1 MKFEEI
7 PDWLI
12 AGPVVRKDNVP
23 IFTRHQIH
31 SDLSKH
37 YVDLDDVI
45 YIENVVRNYVT
56 QYKENKEKTIEKL
69 LTMMSLARVKHAR
82 YKSSIR

>member
-1 MKFEEI
+1 MIFEEI

-12 AGPVVRKDNVP
+12 AGPVVCKDNVP

-31 SDLSKH
+31 SDLCKCYSD
-37 YVDLDDVI
+37 VDDAI
-45 YIENVVRNYVT
+45 YIENIVRNYVAE
-56 QYKENKEKTIEKL
+56 YKENKEKTIEKL
-69 LTMMSLARVKHAR
+69 VTMMSLARVKHAR

>member
-1 MKFEEI
+1 MIFEEI

-12 AGPVVRKDNVP
+12 AGPVVCKDNVP

-31 SDLSKH
+31 SDLCKH
-37 YVDLDDVI
+37 YSDIDDII
-45 YIENVVRNYVT
+45 YIENMVRIYVP

-82 YKSSIR
+82 YKSSIG

>member
-1 MKFEEI
+1 MNFEEI

-12 AGPVVRKDNVP
+12 AGPVVCKDNVP

-31 SDLSKH
+31 SDLCRH
-37 YVDLDDVI
+37 YSDIDDAI
-45 YIENVVRNYVT
+45 YIENMVRNYVP

-69 LTMMSLARVKHAR
+69 VTILSLARIKHAR
-82 YKSSIR
+82 YKSSIG

>member
-1 MKFEEI
+1 MNFEEI

-12 AGPVVRKDNVP
+12 AGPVVCKDNIP

-31 SDLSKH
+31 SDLCKYYSD
-37 YVDLDDVI
+37 VDDAI
-45 YIENVVRNYVT
+45 YIENIVRNYVME
-56 QYKENKEKTIEKL
+56 YKENKEKTIEKL

-82 YKSSIR
+82 YKSSIG

>member
-12 AGPVVRKDNVP
+12 AGPVVCKDNVP

-31 SDLSKH
+31 FDMCKH
-37 YVDLDDVI
+37 YSDIDDVI
-45 YIENVVRNYVT
+45 YIENIVRNYVME
-56 QYKENKEKTIEKL
+56 YKENKEKTVEKL
-69 LTMMSLARVKHAR
+69 LTILSLARVKHAR
-82 YKSSIR
+82 YKSNIG

>member
-12 AGPVVRKDNVP
+12 AGPVVCKDNIP

-31 SDLSKH
+31 SDLCKYYSD
-37 YVDLDDVI
+37 VDDAI
-45 YIENVVRNYVT
+45 YIENIVRNYVAE
-56 QYKENKEKTIEKL
+56 YKENKEKTIEKL

-82 YKSSIR
+82 YKSSIG

>member
-1 MKFEEI
+1 MNFEDL

-12 AGPVVRKDNVP
+12 AGPVVCKDNVP

-31 SDLSKH
+31 SDLCKYYSD
-37 YVDLDDVI
+37 VDDVI
-45 YIENVVRNYVT
+45 YIENMVRLYVT
-56 QYKENKEKTIEKL
+56 EYKENKEKTIEKL

-82 YKSSIR
+82 YKSNIG

>member
-1 MKFEEI
+1 MIFEEI

-12 AGPVVRKDNVP
+12 AGPVVYKDNVR

-31 SDLSKH
+31 SDLCKYYSD
-37 YVDLDDVI
+37 VDDAI
-45 YIENVVRNYVT
+45 YIENIVRNHVAEYE
-56 QYKENKEKTIEKL
+56 ENKEKTIEKL

-82 YKSSIR
+82 YKSSIG